1 MADEPKKDHPED
13 IESILSDLDAILT
26 DMGGDAPPAATPAE
40 PPAPKP
46 IEVPKQVET
55 PKPVVAPKPIEVP
68 KPVETP
74 KPVEAPKP
82 VVAAKPVEIPKPAE
96 PPKTPSIELA
106 PREGMIKPPEKK
118 PEPPK
123 PAPKLPTQSGI
134 ELSAGPSIDSP
145 KATPA
150 PVDSPKAN
158 QPPPPPP
165 PPPPPQA
172 APAPADSPK
181 ANQPPQAAPA
191 PADSPKANQPPP
203 PAPAPVKPVEAP
215 KAPEPAKAAE
225 TAKAAELPKAP
236 EPPPEAPKEQIRR
249 VAYIYTSSCAEVK
262 TGFAAFLSQAAR
274 TISKKPLF
282 LREVLSLEV
291 AASTDPNSVVTK
303 AQQVKAVAILAV
315 VEDWP
320 SAKVDD
326 LSDACSRANL
336 QFRAV
341 APADA
346 QKKSTAVDVIVD
358 MMLLPGEG

>member
-1 MADEPKKDHPED
+1 
-13 IESILSDLDAILT
+13 
-26 DMGGDAPPAATPAE
+26 
-40 PPAPKP
+40 
-46 IEVPKQVET
+46 
-55 PKPVVAPKPIEVP
+55 
-68 KPVETP
+68 
-74 KPVEAPKP
+74 
-82 VVAAKPVEIPKPAE
+82 
-96 PPKTPSIELA
+96 
-106 PREGMIKPPEKK
+106 MIKPPEKK

-134 ELSAGPSIDSP
+134 ELSAGPTI
-145 KATPA
+145 
-150 PVDSPKAN
+150 
-158 QPPPPPP
+158 
-165 PPPPPQA
+165 
-172 APAPADSPK
+172 DSPK

-203 PAPAPVKPVEAP
+203 PPPAAVAPAPAPVKPAEAP
-215 KAPEPAKAAE
+215 KAPEAPKAAEPAKAPEPAKAAE
-225 TAKAAELPKAP
+225 PAKAVEFPKAA

-274 TISKKPLF
+274 TISKKPLY

-303 AQQVKAVAILAV
+303 AQQAKAVAILAV

-341 APADA
+341 VPADA

>member
-150 PVDSPKAN
+150 PV
-158 QPPPPPP
+158 
-165 PPPPPQA
+165 
-172 APAPADSPK
+172 
-181 ANQPPQAAPA
+181 
-191 PADSPKANQPPP
+191 DSPKANQPPP